1 MFVYLQQVVSANTSS
16 QTVAAD
22 RLGTK
27 DDSKEETK
35 DEKKEEPWMLAET
48 FVDFSCVHNVVG

>member
-35 DEKKEEPWMLAET
+35 DDNTEEDPENQAGDEV
-48 FVDFSCVHNVVG
+48 FARDIV